1 MKTKDEAMRLANELD
16 AYHTAPHH
24 KQAAMLVR
32 KVQMNAV
39 TATPHAELLA
49 ELMNPNNPKNEREH
63 AAVREIER
71 LCEALAQPAQEP
83 VAWMYPCIGKGRMY
97 AEELDDPTGWQPLY
111 TTPPAAQPVGQA
123 PCVRHCEST
132 AYEIV
137 IRGLKGDIERL
148 KAAQRKPLPLVWLPD
163 LTDADRKSYQAG
175 HDAGVAH
182 HKHATKH
189 KQATKR
195 PWVDLTE
202 QEALDCFSPNPVT
215 HSKNVEDMLK
225 EKNT

>member
-1 MKTKDEAMRLANELD
+1 MTQSEAMRLANELD

-83 VAWMYPCIGKGRMY
+83 VAWRFTGIAGLNRFMTQKKYEAQA
-97 AEELDDPTGWQPLY
+97 AEIKKWYEPFKCANC
-111 TTPPAAQPVGQA
+111 TTPPAAQ
-123 PCVRHCEST
+123 HT
-132 AYEIV
+132 
-137 IRGLKGDIERL
+137 
-148 KAAQRKPLPLVWLPD
+148 
-163 LTDADRKSYQAG
+163 
-175 HDAGVAH
+175 
-182 HKHATKH
+182 
-189 KQATKR
+189 
-195 PWVDLTE
+195 WVDLTE
-202 QEALDCFSPNPVT
+202 QEALDCFDPNPVI
-215 HSKNVEDMLK
+215 HSKNVAAKLK

>member
-1 MKTKDEAMRLANELD
+1 MTQSEAMRLANELD

-71 LCEALAQPAQEP
+71 LCEALAQPSQEP
-83 VAWMYPCIGKGRMY
+83 VAWCVVGDGKFGEYKMGQTFVDYEATHTYWENRGY
-97 AEELDDPTGWQPLY
+97 ELVPVY
-111 TTPPAAQPVGQA
+111 TNIA
-123 PCVRHCEST
+123 
-132 AYEIV
+132 
-137 IRGLKGDIERL
+137 
-148 KAAQRKPLPLVWLPD
+148 
-163 LTDADRKSYQAG
+163 
-175 HDAGVAH
+175 
-182 HKHATKH
+182 
-189 KQATKR
+189 
-195 PWVDLTE
+195 
-202 QEALDCFSPNPVT
+202 
-215 HSKNVEDMLK
+215 K